1 MDSRRLKTFSSIQE
15 LESATG
21 SRFEMYAQYV
31 LTLIHPNYI
40 GTRLHQDDGVDGLII
55 SRKSKREISA
65 IFYAI
70 HGPERYTGWSNK
82 FSKLKKDV
90 RSIESFASSNFESFT
105 VKFVLNY
112 QLSASEA
119 VALHEWMDAKG
130 LAYETLTPQRLFS
143 KLTGGVGQLQNAVAF
158 IDSIEQEDRPLT
170 DWNNHIF
177 AGKVLENLS
186 TIDAKSD
193 ITDTMNGILQMRA
206 YLLSFVGIEDIRI
219 SSGFSYKDGS
229 NNTPLM
235 GVPKMPVLKK
245 NTQVNS
251 GCRTVYLIDRETP
264 KVRKLSDNEYE
275 NMFLRNLDEEDPV
288 FVHDFR
294 TVAVKV
300 EDLSSI
306 FQILNHTY
314 ANFEQH
320 GKSSLYLV
328 AKKIALWHK
337 GVRRMQEG
345 RQSKVENA

>member
-21 SRFEMYAQYV
+21 TRFEMYAQYV

-55 SRKSKREISA
+55 SREPKRETPA

-82 FSKLKKDV
+82 FNKLKKDV
-90 RSIESFASSNFESFT
+90 QSIESFASSNFESFT

-119 VALHEWMDAKG
+119 VALHQWMETKG
-130 LAYETLTPQRLFS
+130 FVYETLTPQRLFS

-177 AGKVLENLS
+177 AGKILENLS
-186 TIDAKSD
+186 TIDAKAD
-193 ITDTMNGILQMRA
+193 ITDTMNWILQMRA
-206 YLLSFVGIEDIRI
+206 YLLSFIGIDDIRV
-219 SSGFSYKDGS
+219 SPGFSYKDSS
-229 NNTPLM
+229 NNTPLR
-235 GVPKMPVLKK
+235 VLPKMAVLKK

-264 KVRKLSDNEYE
+264 KIRKLADDEYE
-275 NMFLRNLDEEDPV
+275 NMYLMNLDEKDPV
-288 FVHDFR
+288 FIHDFR
-294 TVAVKV
+294 TIAVKV
-300 EDLSSI
+300 EDLSAI
-306 FQILNHTY
+306 YQFLNHTF

-328 AKKIALWHK
+328 AKKTAMWHA
-337 GVRRMQEG
+337 GVRRVREG
-345 RQSKVENA
+345 RQSKMKKA